1 MKHIVSVDTKPK
13 NTHATVVSIS
23 SLFKKKKKKKS
34 TTTKTYFSIHELTI
48 LKDLDVSLTNWADW
62 ITV

>member
-23 SLFKKKKKKKS
+23 SLFKKKKKKKKKAQLRRHIS
-34 TTTKTYFSIHELTI
+34 AFM
-48 LKDLDVSLTNWADW
+48 N
-62 ITV
+62 